1 MPRYRAVIDT
11 NVFLGSLWST
21 QGAAYEIFQQL
32 RAGRWQLVLSNH
44 LLFEYE
50 EVGKRYAVEMELTLT
65 DIDDVLDALCTAAE
79 QHLLKPD
86 WTPRLPDPDDEPLLQ
101 LAVESGADCI
111 VTRNIRHLQLAENL
125 GIVVLTPAEFLA
137 KLRQQT

>member
-1 MPRYRAVIDT
+1 MLRAVIDT

-21 QGAAYEIFQQL
+21 QGAAFEIFQQL
-32 RAGRWQLVLSNH
+32 RRGRWQLVLSNH

-50 EVGKRYAVEMELTLT
+50 EVGKRYAVEMGLTPA
-65 DIDDVLDALCTAAE
+65 DIDDVLDAICPGAE

-101 LAVESGADCI
+101 LAVEGKADCI
-111 VTRNIRHLQLAENL
+111 VTRNIRHLKPAEEL
-125 GIVVLTPAEFLA
+125 GIVLLTPVEFLA
-137 KLRQQT
+137 KLREQT